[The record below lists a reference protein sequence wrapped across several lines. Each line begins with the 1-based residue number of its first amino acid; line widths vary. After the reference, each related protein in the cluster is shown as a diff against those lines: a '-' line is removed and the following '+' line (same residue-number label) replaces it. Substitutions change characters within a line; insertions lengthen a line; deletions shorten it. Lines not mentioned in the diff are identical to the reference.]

1 MNIIDIIEKKK
12 HNLELTKFEIEFVIE
27 NMMCGEIDDYQIS
40 ALMMAI
46 YFNSMTDAETI
57 NLTNAMINSGDV
69 IDLSK
74 LTNPTVDKHSTGGVG
89 DKTSLI
95 LGPLLSTFNLSVAKM
110 SGRGLGHTGGTLDKL
125 ESIEGFNINLTEDE
139 FISQV
144 NKTGLAIIGQ
154 TQELVPADK
163 KLYALRDV
171 TATVDSLPLI
181 AASIM
186 SKKIASGAHNMILDV
201 KYGSGAFM
209 KTKEDAEVLAK
220 KLVMIGNGVG
230 RNTVAVISDMEQP
243 LGCAIGNA
251 LEVQEAID
259 ILQGHGPED
268 VTELCILLTVELLLM
283 TGLYS
288 DAALARSDVEI
299 KISNGEAYAKFLEF
313 IKAQGAVEYA
323 EESLPHTIKVVEIIA
338 EESGYVSQVD
348 AITIGRAA
356 MILGAGRVKKTDIID
371 PAVGIVLHK
380 KIGDFIENG
389 DVICDVHVNDETNLE
404 QVISMIGQAYEI
416 SEQKV
421 EDKKIIEKIIK

>member
-12 HNLELTKFEIEFVIE
+12 HNLELTQAEIEFVIE
-27 NMMCGEIDDYQIS
+27 KMMSGEIDDYQIS

-46 YFNSMTDAETI
+46 YFNSMTDSETI

-69 IDLSK
+69 IDLTGLDK
-74 LTNPTVDKHSTGGVG
+74 PTVDKHSTGGVG

-95 LGPLLSTFNLSVAKM
+95 LGPLLATFDLAVAKM

-125 ESIEGFNINLTEDE
+125 EAIEGFNINLSEDE
-139 FISQV
+139 FINQV
-144 NKTGLAIIGQ
+144 NDIGLAIIGQ

-243 LGCAIGNA
+243 LGCAVGNA

-259 ILQGHGPED
+259 TLNGNGPED

-283 TGLYS
+283 TGLYT
-288 DAALARSDVEI
+288 DASSARVDVEA
-299 KISNGEAYAKFLEF
+299 KIENGEAYAKFLEF
-313 IKAQGAVEYA
+313 INAQGAVAGA
-323 EESLPHTIKVVEIIA
+323 EDTMPHTHNVIEIIA
-338 EESGYVSQVD
+338 EESGFVSQVD

-356 MILGAGRVKKTDIID
+356 MILGAGRVKKID
-371 PAVGIVLHK
+371 VVDLGVGIVLHK
-380 KIGDFIENG
+380 KIGAFVEIG

-404 QVISMIGQAYEI
+404 HVITMIGDAYEI
-416 SEQKV
+416 SEEKV

>member
-12 HNLELTKFEIEFVIE
+12 HNLELTKVEIDFVIDK
-27 NMMCGEIDDYQIS
+27 MMSGEIDDYQIS

-46 YFNSMTDAETI
+46 YFNSMTDEETI

-74 LTNPTVDKHSTGGVG
+74 LENPTVDKHSTGGVG

-125 ESIEGFNINLTEDE
+125 EALEGFNINLSEEE
-139 FISQV
+139 FINQV
-144 NKTGLAIIGQ
+144 NNTGLAIIGQ

-209 KTKEDAEVLAK
+209 KTKEDAEVLAE

-259 ILQGHGPED
+259 TLKGHGPSD

-283 TGLYS
+283 TETYT
-288 DAALARSDVEI
+288 DPILARTKVEE
-299 KISNGEAYAKFLEF
+299 KISSGEAYNKFLQF
-313 IKAQGAVEYA
+313 IQAQGAVEHA
-323 EESLPHTIKVVEIIA
+323 EETMSHSIKVVEIIA

-348 AITIGRAA
+348 AITLGRAA

-380 KIGDFIENG
+380 KIGDFIEVG

-404 QVISMIGQAYEI
+404 QVISMIGNAYET
-416 SEQKV
+416 SV
-421 EDKKIIEKIIK
+421 EEVVVKKIIEKIIK

>member
-12 HNLELTKFEIEFVIE
+12 HNLELTKVEIDFVIDK
-27 NMMCGEIDDYQIS
+27 MMIGEIDDYQIS

-46 YFNSMTDAETI
+46 YFNSMTDEETI

-74 LTNPTVDKHSTGGVG
+74 LENPTVDKHSTGGVG

-125 ESIEGFNINLTEDE
+125 EALEGFNINLSEEE
-139 FISQV
+139 FINQV
-144 NKTGLAIIGQ
+144 NNTGLAIIGQ

-209 KTKEDAEVLAK
+209 KTKEDAEVLAE

-259 ILQGHGPED
+259 TLKGHGPSD

-283 TGLYS
+283 TETYT
-288 DAALARSDVEI
+288 DPILARTKVEE
-299 KISNGEAYAKFLEF
+299 KISSGEAYNKFLEF
-313 IKAQGAVEYA
+313 IQAQGAVEHA
-323 EESLPHTIKVVEIIA
+323 EETMSHSIKVVEIIA

-348 AITIGRAA
+348 AITLGRAA

-380 KIGDFIENG
+380 KIGDFIEVG

-404 QVISMIGQAYEI
+404 QVISMIGNAYET
-416 SEQKV
+416 SAEEV
-421 EDKKIIEKIIK
+421 VVKKIIEKIIK